1 MHYDEIEQAI
11 VDAYGAGDMARARA
25 GMAQLL
31 AEQLEELVP
40 ATESEAKERES
51 FDGSLNFDTDDL
63 FLQFITSRKE
73 AEQAV
78 FGLGMLQG
86 DLLPLIKYALNEQR
100 SPRET
105 IRLAFLAADLLK
117 WLHQPSGQAALL
129 GWAGVLKRRSYLTVD
144 LEPEEAASEAMISL
158 LNGLPASLSCMVQTV
173 NRKYLDAIR
182 KRKRELKFEVA
193 VDDDLD
199 DEGGKKPVLI
209 ENMNSK
215 RVPNATLFSK
225 IRKKTLLDLLG
236 NVAEQIPGMKI
247 KMPGKS
253 NFITLGKRHQQVFEM
268 WLSLEPA
275 VRIDAEMTVQ
285 EMCLTIGCTDKTLKE
300 DFRGLQVA
308 LSQRDEYP
316 EILELMMPIRYRGLV
331 PPDYRERFDRLIQNE
346 RAAFQKLVKAWREEL
361 FATEASH
368 FDQAE
373 WSDLDCNLSRK
384 NKK

>member
-300 DFRGLQVA
+300 DFRRLQVA